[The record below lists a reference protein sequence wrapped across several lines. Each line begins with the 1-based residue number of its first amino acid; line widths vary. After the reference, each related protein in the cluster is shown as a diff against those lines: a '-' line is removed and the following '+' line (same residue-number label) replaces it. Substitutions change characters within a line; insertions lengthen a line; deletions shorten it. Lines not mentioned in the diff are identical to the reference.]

1 MHEELRRSD
10 EGATL
15 VYARQLPLLLRGLMQ
30 LSAQHCGAG
39 PLHNWSNPMHNWS
52 NPMTDGRWC
61 PGGGA
66 FPLAVY
72 HAGERPPPPSYC
84 CPYPCPYCTLRLLTT
99 VKPLSYTTLASA
111 PATRPPASP
120 GGRARRGGLR
130 GRATA
135 PAARSL
141 RRPPLAARSLRAPLG
156 RGRRARAARLV
167 RLASRRPAAQHRQHL
182 APRGGGLQAGE
193 RGAASPPDAGTP
205 PACLHLV

>member
-72 HAGERPPPPSYC
+72 HAGERPPPPF
-84 CPYPCPYCTLRLLTT
+84 LLL
-99 VKPLSYTTLASA
+99 PLPMSLLYTPSVDN
-111 PATRPPASP
+111 S
-120 GGRARRGGLR
+120 
-130 GRATA
+130 
-135 PAARSL
+135 
-141 RRPPLAARSLRAPLG
+141 
-156 RGRRARAARLV
+156 
-167 RLASRRPAAQHRQHL
+167 
-182 APRGGGLQAGE
+182 
-193 RGAASPPDAGTP
+193 
-205 PACLHLV
+205 